1 MKVIIV
7 GGGQVGAYIANLL
20 INNKCTVK
28 IIDNRKA
35 SLTKLRKVFTD
46 DIIVEGNGTDPGIL
60 EACGIADAD
69 VVAAVTGAD
78 EANLVAATVAKFEFG
93 VPRVIARVNN
103 PKNAWLFNKGMGVDV
118 EINQADLMA
127 HIAVEEIDL
136 RNMLTLMK
144 LNHGN
149 YSIVEVKV
157 DTRSEAAGH
166 EIKDINVPKTAVL
179 IAVYRDKNVLIP
191 RGDTVIEAGDTILA
205 FVDNSDQPKI
215 NKLFG
220 MQI

>member
-1 MKVIIV
+1 MKAIII
-7 GGGQVGAYIANLL
+7 GGGNVGLYIADLL
-20 INNKCTVK
+20 IKSNYNVK
-28 IIDNRKA
+28 LIEQNELSIAKIKKDHPADFII
-35 SLTKLRKVFTD
+35 S
-46 DIIVEGNGTDPGIL
+46 GNGTEPAVLESAGIT
-60 EACGIADAD
+60 GTD
-69 VVAAVTGAD
+69 VLIAVTGSD
-78 EANLVAATVAKFEFG
+78 ETNLVASTIAKFEFDI
-93 VPRVIARVNN
+93 PRVIARVNN

-144 LNHGN
+144 LNHGD